1 MLLRTSISRLGD
13 GGGTGPR
20 DEGPATDDE
29 DARLAGRRP
38 GGAPP
43 AARPGGGEAGPGRDG
58 AGPRGCGAAARP
70 PRPLGLGARPAA
82 RMSRSRHLD
91 LDTSDD
97 AVILGAGA
105 RARHRA
111 TVEEQLAAALA
122 AAIGS
127 SSTPGPR

>member
-1 MLLRTSISRLGD
+1 
-13 GGGTGPR
+13 
-20 DEGPATDDE
+20 
-29 DARLAGRRP
+29 
-38 GGAPP
+38 
-43 AARPGGGEAGPGRDG
+43 
-58 AGPRGCGAAARP
+58 
-70 PRPLGLGARPAA
+70 
-82 RMSRSRHLD
+82 MSRSRHLD

-127 SSTPGPR
+127 SSTPGPRRTNDRAVRARRGPGSPFPGSGAGLACVLSTCADGPAAPDDGLEVIA